1 MKTSNKLLILLV
13 AILAVIWS
21 TEWWIGYR
29 TVAPFHKLLGSEHM
43 EGVQVYKMPHNTL
56 ASLTDTTGYLKHKV
70 FEIDRSMSVDDLR
83 IEGDTL
89 TFNYEMEAIP
99 FSYADTTTLVLAD
112 TTLVY
117 SGPHMKVL

>member
-1 MKTSNKLLILLV
+1 MKTSNKLLILFV

-29 TVAPFHKLLGSEHM
+29 TVAPFHKLLGSEQM
-43 EGVQVYKMPHNTL
+43 EAVRVYKMPHNTL
-56 ASLTDTTGYLKHKV
+56 SSLTDTTGYLKHKV
-70 FEIDRSMSVDDLR
+70 FEIDRSMNIDDLR

-89 TFNYEMEAIP
+89 IFDFELKAMPISET
-99 FSYADTTTLVLAD
+99 SLTLVLAD

-117 SGPHMKVL
+117 SGRFTEIR

>member
-1 MKTSNKLLILLV
+1 MKTSNKLLILFV

-29 TVAPFHKLLGSEHM
+29 TVAPFHKLLGSEQM

-56 ASLTDTTGYLKHKV
+56 ASLADTTGYLKHKV
-70 FEIDRSMSVDDLR
+70 FEIDRSMNVNDLSVD
-83 IEGDTL
+83 GDTL
-89 TFNYEMEAIP
+89 IFDFELKAMPIGET
-99 FSYADTTTLVLAD
+99 SLTLVLAD

-117 SGPHMKVL
+117 SGRFTEIR